1 MNSLKTQLNP
11 KTGWR
16 PSTVS
21 TVLIKGGAPVK
32 SLFTLAVLSFVML
45 GTAPSSYADT
55 FTFTTSLSGPAE
67 SPPVPSPGVGSA
79 VVTYDDALH
88 LLRVQVTFS
97 GLVAVTTASHI
108 HSATAVPGAGN
119 AGVATQVPSFAGFPL
134 GVTSGSMDNTFDLT
148 LASSW
153 NPAFIAANGGTP
165 GTAEAALFMGMIEG
179 RAYLNIHTSEFP
191 GGEIRGFLEPVPEPA
206 TLLLLGSGLVGIV
219 ARLRRSRKTERSN
232 A

>member
-1 MNSLKTQLNP
+1 
-11 KTGWR
+11 
-16 PSTVS
+16 
-21 TVLIKGGAPVK
+21 
-32 SLFTLAVLSFVML
+32 
-45 GTAPSSYADT
+45 
-55 FTFTTSLSGPAE
+55 
-67 SPPVPSPGVGSA
+67 
-79 VVTYDDALH
+79 
-88 LLRVQVTFS
+88 
-97 GLVAVTTASHI
+97 
-108 HSATAVPGAGN
+108 
-119 AGVATQVPSFAGFPL
+119 
-134 GVTSGSMDNTFDLT
+134 MDNTFDLT